1 MKRFASATLACT
13 VMAFAGPASAETYKL
28 LSSWDSGFKPAYIIA
43 EMFQKNVADISGG
56 KTKVDFFGPEAVP
69 PFQQLQPVAAGVF
82 DMLYTHGAYHAGAKG
97 LALAGDA
104 VDSDVKKR
112 REAGVWQY
120 IDAFY
125 QKNHGLHLIS
135 MPVQGTKG
143 YQCYLRQ
150 PLSPAG
156 DWAGRKI
163 RGVVSYHGVIKALG
177 GVPVVMPVPEVYSAL
192 EKGVVD
198 GACLTAAG
206 ILAAKHYEV
215 AKYRVEPTF
224 GAATV
229 IIAFN
234 MAKWAKLSAEEKQ
247 TFTAAG
253 AKTETDVPPISD
265 RIVTDEWTELAKL
278 GMKVETLSP
287 EKGALIRKA
296 WNDSQWELAKQ
307 CCGEAAD
314 ELKAIATKAG
324 ITN

>member
-1 MKRFASATLACT
+1 MKRFAVTTLACAAIALASP
-13 VMAFAGPASAETYKL
+13 VSAETYKL
-28 LSSWDSGFKPAYIIA
+28 LSSWDSSFKPAYVIV
-43 EMFQKNVADISGG
+43 EMFQKNVAELSGG
-56 KTKVDFFGPEAVP
+56 KTKIDIVGPEAVP
-69 PFQQLQPVAAGVF
+69 AFQQLQPVAAGVF
-82 DMLYTHGAYHAGAKG
+82 DLLFTHGAYHSGAKG

-125 QKNHGLHLIS
+125 QKNHGLALVS
-135 MPVQGTKG
+135 MPVQGAKG

-206 ILAAKHYEV
+206 MLVTKHYEV

-224 GAATV
+224 GAATTV
-229 IIAFN
+229 ILFN

-247 TFTAAG
+247 AITAAG
-253 AKTETDVPPISD
+253 AKTETDVPPVSD
-265 RIVTDEWTELAKL
+265 RIITDEWAELAKL
-278 GMKVETLSP
+278 GVKTETLSP
-287 EKGALIRKA
+287 EKAALIKKA

-307 CCGEAAD
+307 CCGDAAD